1 MLSTSGKGSVERNNM
16 GIISTERPSKRN
28 KEKKEKK
35 KSKKNKKSVD
45 IDDKSDVEDT
55 VEVTTKPASMP
66 IWMRGTFVASTSGSL
81 TGTL

>member
-1 MLSTSGKGSVERNNM
+1 M

-35 KSKKNKKSVD
+35 EKKKSKKSKKSAD
-45 IDDKSDVEDT
+45 IDDKSDVEDA

-66 IWMRGTFVASTSGSL
+66 IWMRGTFVASTSGGL